1 MKKYILPF
9 LFLTNLI
16 VTSCEVTVGGDQS
29 IDEKNEVKNGFSYG
43 KKDIKINKTFD
54 VKNNIVYAGET
65 LTFEFSDVQNATLKD
80 NYQHVG
86 IEITIKNEKGE
97 IVDHS
102 DDLLGNIEQ
111 QDPKLD
117 VFNAYFTVPSDVKEG
132 EKITVDLRL
141 FDKYGEIS
149 YDFSDEYTITKEI
162 FKGTE
167 NVDINTNIEDVEL
180 SVQLKLDRKQF
191 EKAPVQVKNG
201 DELLINVN
209 GVKDF
214 NTVEGVV
221 FIDYILEV
229 EDEKGKI
236 VFSQEDVIEGPVEN
250 YETYPIY
257 FTKDF
262 YEYEDGNYVFRI
274 FLKDQKSDK
283 KVDVSFPIKF

>member
-1 MKKYILPF
+1 MKTTILP
-9 LFLTNLI
+9 LFASIALF
-16 VTSCEVTVGGDQS
+16 VSSCEVTVGGDKS
-29 IDEKNEVKNGFSYG
+29 KDKDGKNEVKNGFSYG

-65 LTFEFSDVQNATLKD
+65 LTFEFTDVQNATLKD

-214 NTVEGVV
+214 NTEEGVV
-221 FIDYILEV
+221 YIDYILEV
-229 EDEKGKI
+229 DDADGNI
-236 VFSQEDVIEGPVEN
+236 VFSQEI
-250 YETYPIY
+250 
-257 FTKDF
+257 
-262 YEYEDGNYVFRI
+262 
-274 FLKDQKSDK
+274 LSKDQ
-283 KVDVSFPIKF
+283 